1 LRASCPPGGEAAA
14 DLLFLYTSIATLF
27 GIYAI
32 LALSFNLEYG
42 YAGQPNLGKVFFLS
56 VGAYVSGA
64 LVAHAIAALTGYGGD
79 LFTAQAANARLLYA
93 AANPAAILGLFLA
106 ALALAALVGA
116 AFGVV
121 TSYPALRLRGD
132 FLAIVLI
139 AVGEVGRV
147 FVRTYQPI
155 AGGNIGTGGVP
166 NPFVFLGDRTGRL
179 VFSLVALGIALVVF
193 LYMERLSNSPLG
205 RLLKS
210 VRDDELVA
218 NVLGKRTPRA
228 KAQILA
234 VGSGVAAIAGVL
246 WAFWYQTV
254 AADDF
259 IPQTTFL
266 VVAMVLLGGAANHR
280 GALLGAIVMT
290 LLDHVTRPSFYA
302 ILGFQVSLPFD
313 INYLRYILIGLLI
326 IVILRFRPEGLLP
339 EKPVKTPALA
349 LANAGFPPS
358 EPAPEAAPP
367 DGGGP

>member
-1 LRASCPPGGEAAA
+1 MA

-56 VGAYVSGA
+56 VGAYVAGA
-64 LVAHAIAALTGYGGD
+64 LVAHSIAALTGYRGD

-93 AANPAAILGLFLA
+93 AANPGAIVGLFLA
-106 ALALAALVGA
+106 ALALAAIAGA
-116 AFGVV
+116 AFGVLA
-121 TSYPALRLRGD
+121 SYPALRLRGD

-147 FVRTYQPI
+147 FVRTYEPI
-155 AGGNIGTGGVP
+155 AGGNIGIGGVP
-166 NPFVFLGDRTGRL
+166 NPFVFLGDRTGR
-179 VFSLVALGIALVVF
+179 VAFALVALVLALLVF
-193 LYMERLSNSPLG
+193 LFVERLSNSPLG

-218 NVLGKRTPRA
+218 NVLGKRTRRA
-228 KAQILA
+228 KAQVLA
-234 VGSGVAAIAGVL
+234 IGSGAAAIAGVL
-246 WAFWYQTV
+246 WGFWYQTV

-290 LLDHVTRPSFYA
+290 ALDHVTRPSFYA
-302 ILGFQVSLPFD
+302 ILGVQVDLPFD
-313 INYLRYILIGLLI
+313 INYLRYILIGLVI
-326 IVILRFRPEGLLP
+326 IAILMFRPEGLLP
-339 EKPVKTPALA
+339 ERPVKTPALQVA
-349 LANAGFPPS
+349 KG
-358 EPAPEAAPP
+358 EAPP
-367 DGGGP
+367 PGSGPVGKEADAGGPQS